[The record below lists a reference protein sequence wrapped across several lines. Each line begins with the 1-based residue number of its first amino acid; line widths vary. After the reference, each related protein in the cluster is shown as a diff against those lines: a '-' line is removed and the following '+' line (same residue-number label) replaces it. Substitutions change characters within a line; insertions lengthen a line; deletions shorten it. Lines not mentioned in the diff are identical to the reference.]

1 MSNFDGVLSS
11 QFLLYTH
18 TRLNPHC
25 SITMEPN
32 LIYQALTMDR
42 ANSNGCGG
50 GGELKKRLLSI
61 PSLWYFEGRKLNL
74 DEAYTL
80 RLVIIFQYYLFMFR
94 YGFFQYCADQVVIP
108 SFQALIDAMNDLASS
123 KSKIGNFKTYLPSS
137 YRLSAPCRYHKQLFQ
152 ISKQYQNTATCQYNA
167 EIQIILN
174 IVTSRITAHPLW
186 IIPVVMPWTMPILRA
201 IMSQLRKNIWAGGQT
216 RPCKIYDLTTTVCR
230 GGFCPTAVSHT
241 MCIIYNTLNS
251 YLNWML
257 FGLQQM
263 VVADRMDPSVRLPE
277 LDTDMRCTLCLRS
290 MVVRFPTLTSS
301 GQTKQANKRR
311 KVERGDEACAG
322 KKKKKNKNLELQYCS
337 NDFCYLSNC
346 CYALVR
352 RVPLI
357 MHGARTVVYT
367 AAKTRYGVCAC
378 GTMCVEEPIK
388 KGKLRC
394 DACNFPTEK
403 TKPSSE
409 AKAAAKTHG

>member
-1 MSNFDGVLSS
+1 M
-11 QFLLYTH
+11 
-18 TRLNPHC
+18 
-25 SITMEPN
+25 I
-32 LIYQALTMDR
+32 DR

-50 GGELKKRLLSI
+50 GGELKSRLLSI

-94 YGFFQYCADQVVIP
+94 YGFFQYCAEQVAIP
-108 SFQALIDAMNDLASS
+108 SFQALIDALNDLASCGT
-123 KSKIGNFKTYLPSS
+123 KIRNFKTYLPSS

-152 ISKQYQNTATCQYNA
+152 ISKQYQNTGSHQYNV

-186 IIPVVMPWTMPILRA
+186 IIPVVVPWTMSILRA
-201 IMSQLRKNIWAGGQT
+201 IMSQLHKNIWAGGQT
-216 RPCKIYDLTTTVCR
+216 RPYKIYDLTDTVCR
-230 GGFCPTAVSHT
+230 LGFSPTAVSHT

-251 YLNWML
+251 YLNWTL

-263 VVADRMDPSVRLPE
+263 VTAERMDPSVRLPK

-290 MVVRFPTLTSS
+290 MLVRLPTLTSS
-301 GQTKQANKRR
+301 GQTKQASKRC
-311 KVERGDEACAG
+311 KAESGNQAG
-322 KKKKKNKNLELQYCS
+322 GKKKKNKNLELQYCS
-337 NDFCYLSNC
+337 DDFCYLSNC
-346 CYALVR
+346 CYAPVR

-357 MHGARTVVYT
+357 IHGVRTVVYT
-367 AAKTRYGVCAC
+367 AAKTRYGVCSC

-388 KGKLRC
+388 KGKLQC
-394 DACNFPTEK
+394 DACGFLAEK
-403 TKPSSE
+403 AKPSSGADE
-409 AKAAAKTHG
+409 LKKNNG